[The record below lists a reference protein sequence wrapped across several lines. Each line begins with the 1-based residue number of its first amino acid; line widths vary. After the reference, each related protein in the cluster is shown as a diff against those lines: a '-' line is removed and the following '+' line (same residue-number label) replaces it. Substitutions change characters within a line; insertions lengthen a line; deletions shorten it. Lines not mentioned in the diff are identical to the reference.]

1 MKRRC
6 LFILGPFRSGT
17 SLLAR
22 VMSCLGYSTGPR
34 DDLFEPTD
42 WNPAGYIQRP
52 DITAFNT
59 RLIQRAGGS
68 VAEPPNPN
76 KIVSAVPDSA
86 KDEIKLAW
94 TRREGVLLL
103 KDPRFSVTAQYSI
116 RNQMVPDSDCEI
128 LHIPRTFDSA
138 VRSCL
143 LHYDVKQ
150 YVQHSADQAL
160 KTLQLYDE
168 YAAWH
173 VRTMNVHSTHVLYED
188 LLSRPIDTIER
199 LAEFARC
206 DDVRLIARAVDATKV
221 GQSRIPTDSDYPL

>member
-1 MKRRC
+1 MPFDSRPFSLRDFLTRTGDELFGIQHRARR
-6 LFILGPFRSGT
+6 RSVR
-17 SLLAR
+17 A
-22 VMSCLGYSTGPR
+22 
-34 DDLFEPTD
+34 DN

-68 VAEPPNPN
+68 VAVPPDPN
-76 KIVSAVPDSA
+76 QIVSAVPDSV
-86 KDEIKLAW
+86 KHEINLAW
-94 TRREGVLLL
+94 TRREGAVLL
-103 KDPRFSVTAQYSI
+103 KDPRFSVTAQYWI
-116 RNQMVPDSDCEI
+116 RSQMVPESDFEI
-128 LHIPRTFDSA
+128 LHISRRFDSA

-143 LHYDVKQ
+143 LHYDVKE
-150 YVQHSADQAL
+150 YVQHSADEAL

-173 VRTMNVHSTHVLYED
+173 VRTMNVHSTHVSYED

-199 LAEFARC
+199 LANFARC

-221 GQSRIPTDSDYPL
+221 GQSRIPTDSDHPL